1 MEFIVFSLL
10 FIIPQVAG
18 APSLTRMASKLS
30 KSPFFVLAGDSTTA
44 KQSLNG
50 GGWGDGFLNTTLFHG
65 ASGQNYGHN
74 GATTVSF
81 RAGGDW
87 DNVLATIKNASTEY
101 RPFVTIQFGHN
112 DQKPAANISIE
123 QYTDNLEKFVA
134 EASYAGATPILV
146 TPLSR
151 RNYDNSTGT
160 PKIIESLSNETAA
173 TITAA
178 HNTRAS
184 FINLNKAST
193 DYLNAIG
200 PQNAYTYNLNAD
212 DYTHLNV
219 EGSIVFGG
227 IVAELIG
234 QYFPELEHDGFLH
247 VKKELKDDVEKGIY
261 YWPA

>member
-1 MEFIVFSLL
+1 
-10 FIIPQVAG
+10 
-18 APSLTRMASKLS
+18 MASKLS

-234 QYFPELEHDGFLH
+234 HDFPELEHDGFLH